1 MSRTLSIPG
10 YAALLVL
17 AMVVSFVAVPRVA
30 RAGLGAG
37 QEDKQVKDL
46 LAQGDLRYSLGEKV
60 EAVEIYKNIVD
71 RYPMSPVKDTARL
84 RLGRHFFNKGD
95 YDIAID
101 YLHKCAEGSKVDDEV
116 AESLYLIGAAY
127 FEKKSY
133 EKAFTELR
141 KVTSRFP
148 GTEFCNRAY
157 YRIGEAHF
165 QLKDYTR
172 AVESFRM
179 VGTSIPKD
187 DPHMRKLAP
196 GERLFIKVDDD
207 DLRVLARQ
215 KKSIVVEVT
224 SATGDK
230 ESVTLEPVGL
240 QGRQF
245 VGSIETKLGKAKPGD
260 GTIEVIGTDTLD
272 VSYVDTH
279 TASKERNAKRL
290 HTVQMAQDGRVN
302 FVDGIFLNKV
312 QGVALERKANIRVV
326 DYDRDVTDGQDKVEV
341 VVRVKHELPVD
352 EKEVAAAALEGKQA
366 PKKYE
371 TRDEVKLTLNEI
383 EDDNKG
389 FHSGVFVGAV
399 DVKEGAPGKAD
410 GALHAQQGEMLEVEY
425 VDPVSISSAKPV
437 VVKDE
442 AAVVRGLLNPMKAFD
457 SQIRDKDLRLRTE
470 LRVASALTEM
480 GRIYKDL
487 GLRKKAYDKLD
498 EALLECGKVAR
509 EQGAADQKLLE
520 ECQYLLWKIYFEK
533 DDPQSAA
540 NVCLNLLR
548 RFPNSEYADDALMAM
563 AESAQKLKKYGEAIS
578 LYRKLLTV
586 KNTVFL
592 PDAQFHIAECYE
604 EMGKEN
610 PGNYEQA
617 LKEYKTVMEKFPDSR
632 YAPESIVKIANF
644 YYELKDY
651 PRAVEIYEKTL
662 RDYPDAKFVDL
673 ILLNYGKC
681 LFKMKDFSGAAVKF
695 DDLVSHYPESE
706 HVDKARKYSEYARQ
720 RAAGGTGEP
729 AAEAKEGG

>member
-1 MSRTLSIPG
+1 MIRTLSLRHC
-10 YAALLVL
+10 AALAMLLTALLL
-17 AMVVSFVAVPRVA
+17 AAPHPA
-30 RAGLGAG
+30 WAGLGAG

-71 RYPMSPVKDTARL
+71 RYPMSPVKHTARL
-84 RLGRHFFNKGD
+84 RLGRHFFNKAD
-95 YDIAID
+95 YDVAID
-101 YLHKCAEGSKVDDEV
+101 YLHKCAEASKTDEEV

-127 FEKKSY
+127 FEKKNY

-148 GTEFCNRAY
+148 GTEYCNRAY

-172 AVESFRM
+172 AIESFRM

-187 DPHMRKLAP
+187 DPHMKKLPP
-196 GERLFIKVDDD
+196 GERLFIKVDDE

-224 SATGDK
+224 SASGDK
-230 ESVTLEPVGL
+230 ESVELQPVGL

-245 VGSIETKLGKAKPGD
+245 VGSIGTRLGKPKAAD
-260 GTIEVIGTDTLD
+260 GMLQVVGTDTLD
-272 VSYVDTH
+272 VNYVDAH
-279 TASKERNAKRL
+279 TGSPDRNVKRL
-290 HTVQMAQDGRVN
+290 HSVKMAQDGRVN

-326 DYDRDVTDGQDKVEV
+326 DYDRDVTDGRDKVEV
-341 VVRVKHELPVD
+341 VVRVKRELPRD
-352 EKEVAAAALEGKQA
+352 DKEVAAAALEGKQA

-371 TRDEVKLTLNEI
+371 VRDEVKLTLNEM
-383 EDDNKG
+383 EDDEKG

-399 DVKEGAPGKAD
+399 DVKEGTPDKAD

-425 VDPVSISSAKPV
+425 VDPVSIADAKPIT
-437 VVKDE
+437 VKDE
-442 AAVVRGLLNPMKAFD
+442 AAVVRGMLNPMKAFD

-470 LRVASALTEM
+470 LRVAGALTEM

-487 GLRKKAYDKLD
+487 GLRKKAYEKLD

-533 DDPQSAA
+533 DDPQAAA

-563 AESAQKLKKYGEAIS
+563 AESAQKMKQYAQAVS

-586 KNTVFL
+586 QNTVFL
-592 PDAQFHIAECYE
+592 PDAQFHLAECYE
-604 EMGKEN
+604 EMGKEH

-681 LFKMKDFSGAAVKF
+681 LFKMKDFSGAAAKF
-695 DDLVSHYPESE
+695 DALVSHYPESE

-720 RAAGGTGEP
+720 RAAGGAGEP
-729 AAEAKEGG
+729 ADGKEGG

>member
-1 MSRTLSIPG
+1 MSRTLSTRG
-10 YAALLVL
+10 CAVVAAL
-17 AMVVSFVAVPRVA
+17 AVVILFATVQRPAW
-30 RAGLGAG
+30 AGLGAG
-37 QEDKQVKDL
+37 VEDKQVKDL
-46 LAQGDLRYSLGEKV
+46 LAQGDLRYSLGEKA
-60 EAVEIYKNIVD
+60 EAVEIYKNIID
-71 RYPMSPVKDTARL
+71 RYPMSAVKDTARL
-84 RLGRHFFNKGD
+84 RLGRHFFGKSE
-95 YDIAID
+95 YDVAID
-101 YLHKCAEGSKVDDEV
+101 YLHKCAEGGKVDDEV

-127 FEKKSY
+127 FEKKNY

-179 VGTSIPKD
+179 VGTSIAKD
-187 DPHMRKLAP
+187 DPHMKKLSP

-215 KKSIVVEVT
+215 KKSIVIEVT
-224 SATGDK
+224 SASGDK
-230 ESVTLEPVGL
+230 ESVELQPVGL

-245 VGSIETKLGKAKPGD
+245 VGSIGTRLGKAKPGD
-260 GTIEVIGTDTLD
+260 ATLQVIGTDTLD
-272 VSYVDTH
+272 VSYVDAH
-279 TASKERNAKRL
+279 TGSPERNVRRL
-290 HTVQMAQDGRVN
+290 HTVQMASDGHVN

-312 QGVALERKANIRVV
+312 QGVALERKANVRVV
-326 DYDRDVTDGQDKVEV
+326 DYDRDVTDGRDKVEV
-341 VVRVKHELPVD
+341 VVRVKRELPRD
-352 EKEVAAAALEGKQA
+352 DKEVAAAALEGKQA

-371 TRDEVKLTLNEI
+371 IRDEVKLTLNEM
-383 EDDNKG
+383 EDDDKG
-389 FHSGVFVGAV
+389 YHSGIFVGAV
-399 DVKEGAPGKAD
+399 DVKEGTADKAD
-410 GALHAQQGEMLEVEY
+410 GTLHAQQGEMLEVEY
-425 VDPVSISSAKPV
+425 VDPMSIAEKKPMP
-437 VVKDE
+437 VKDE
-442 AAVVRGLLNPMKAFD
+442 AAVVRGMLNPMKAFD

-533 DDPQSAA
+533 DDPQAAA

-586 KNTVFL
+586 QNTIFL

-610 PGNYEQA
+610 PGNFEQA

-681 LFKMKDFSGAAVKF
+681 LFKMKDFPGAAAKF

-706 HVDKARKYSEYARQ
+706 HVEKARKYSEYARQ
-720 RAAGGTGEP
+720 RAAGGAGEP
-729 AAEAKEGG
+729 AEAKEGG